1 MEFIANEKA
10 KALEKISKK
19 KEYIKLTKL
28 KRKSQEKL
36 DKVVAKELKDLLRAS
51 KKTFKNW

>member
-36 DKVVAKELKDLLRAS
+36 DKVVAKELKDVLRAS